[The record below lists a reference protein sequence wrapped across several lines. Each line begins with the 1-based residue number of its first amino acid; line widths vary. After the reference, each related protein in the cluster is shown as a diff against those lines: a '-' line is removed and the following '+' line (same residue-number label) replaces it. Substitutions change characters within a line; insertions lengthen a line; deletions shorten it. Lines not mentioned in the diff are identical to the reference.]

1 MLLNAATLSQKQTLS
16 AVDFEQAFKQKNE
29 QHGFLR
35 ERTYADILNEQIY
48 VETNGEFVG
57 QINGLS
63 VIEYPGTPVCFGEP
77 SRISCLVQ
85 FGDGE
90 VVDVERKNELA
101 GNLHGKGM
109 MISEACLASILELPS
124 QLPFSASLVFEQSY
138 GEIDGDSASLAIFSV
153 LVSALSDL
161 PLPQNIAITGT
172 IDQFGLV
179 HAVGGVNDKIEGFF
193 TICQR
198 RGLTGKQGV
207 IIPATTI
214 QQLSLSDEVVEA
226 VKNEQFFIYQ
236 VEDIYQ
242 TAKILFDRDLL
253 EEKEE
258 YAKGQKSQL
267 RV

>member
-1 MLLNAATLSQKQTLS
+1 M
-16 AVDFEQAFKQKNE
+16 
-29 QHGFLR
+29 R
-35 ERTYADILNEQIY
+35 
-48 VETNGEFVG
+48 
-57 QINGLS
+57 
-63 VIEYPGTPVCFGEP
+63 
-77 SRISCLVQ
+77 
-85 FGDGE
+85 
-90 VVDVERKNELA
+90 
-101 GNLHGKGM
+101 
-109 MISEACLASILELPS
+109 
-124 QLPFSASLVFEQSY
+124 
-138 GEIDGDSASLAIFSV
+138 
-153 LVSALSDL
+153 LSDL

-258 YAKGQKSQL
+258 YAKGKEPIARLIQSRIAFRSETPKKTG
-267 RV
+267 

>member
-48 VETNGEFVG
+48 VETNGEIVG

-124 QLPFSASLVFEQSY
+124 QLPFFCF
-138 GEIDGDSASLAIFSV
+138 FS
-153 LVSALSDL
+153 
-161 PLPQNIAITGT
+161 I
-172 IDQFGLV
+172 
-179 HAVGGVNDKIEGFF
+179 
-193 TICQR
+193 
-198 RGLTGKQGV
+198 
-207 IIPATTI
+207 
-214 QQLSLSDEVVEA
+214 
-226 VKNEQFFIYQ
+226 
-236 VEDIYQ
+236 
-242 TAKILFDRDLL
+242 
-253 EEKEE
+253 
-258 YAKGQKSQL
+258 
-267 RV
+267 

>member
-1 MLLNAATLSQKQTLS
+1 M
-16 AVDFEQAFKQKNE
+16 
-29 QHGFLR
+29 
-35 ERTYADILNEQIY
+35 
-48 VETNGEFVG
+48 
-57 QINGLS
+57 
-63 VIEYPGTPVCFGEP
+63 
-77 SRISCLVQ
+77 
-85 FGDGE
+85 
-90 VVDVERKNELA
+90 
-101 GNLHGKGM
+101 
-109 MISEACLASILELPS
+109 
-124 QLPFSASLVFEQSY
+124 
-138 GEIDGDSASLAIFSV
+138 
-153 LVSALSDL
+153 

-258 YAKGQKSQL
+258 YAKGKEPIARLIQNRIAFRSENAEKKL
-267 RV
+267 VRFL